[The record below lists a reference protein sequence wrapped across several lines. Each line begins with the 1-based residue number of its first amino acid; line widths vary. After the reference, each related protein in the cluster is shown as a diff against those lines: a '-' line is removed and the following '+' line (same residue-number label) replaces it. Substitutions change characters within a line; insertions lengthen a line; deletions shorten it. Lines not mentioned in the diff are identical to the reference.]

1 MARTET
7 QPPKVERKF
16 RSWGGGGSDMGGQ
29 PWPVR
34 FPGANATLMGMTHNP
49 PLCDAFVHILSLAHL
64 TKPLKLPRQG
74 FLCHCSQRTEEE
86 TESQRGGDN
95 ATNHS

>member
-1 MARTET
+1 M
-7 QPPKVERKF
+7 
-16 RSWGGGGSDMGGQ
+16 GGSDMGSQ

-34 FPGANATLMGMTHNP
+34 FPGANATPMGMTHNP

-74 FLCHCSQRTEEE
+74 FLCRCSQRTEEE